1 MSDFSLLFPGSTPD
15 LYTTTP
21 QLHYYAYIYP
31 PATAMTT
38 PTTQDQLA
46 AQILHSKSLPVSRTW
61 LTSFLPTNNQHQ
73 RSVPLTATTQTAL
86 FRILASDF
94 RQTLSTRNTASL
106 LPANITDPS
115 AKERRVPGPVPVQVV
130 DIEDIGASIW
140 SQVEAIERVER
151 GEAVRGRE
159 IVRTVNVDEDSE
171 EREQNNTGNNAGSD
185 AAQRDAAGGS
195 SAGPHRVTLEDA
207 AGTRVVAVELKRVQ
221 ELGIGKL
228 AIGAKMLLKNATV
241 ARGLVLLTPEC
252 VAFLGGKIEHLDR
265 GWKQSR
271 KLRLLAR
278 IAEMEREQGG
288 DATE

>member
-1 MSDFSLLFPGSTPD
+1 M
-15 LYTTTP
+15 
-21 QLHYYAYIYP
+21 
-31 PATAMTT
+31 
-38 PTTQDQLA
+38 
-46 AQILHSKSLPVSRTW
+46 
-61 LTSFLPTNNQHQ
+61 
-73 RSVPLTATTQTAL
+73 
-86 FRILASDF
+86 
-94 RQTLSTRNTASL
+94 
-106 LPANITDPS
+106 
-115 AKERRVPGPVPVQVV
+115 QVV

-221 ELGIGKL
+221 ELEIGKL